1 MWGGGGVAVRASVRC
16 DTYRVSR
23 SRNSPLVK
31 FHLNLFN
38 QIFSFAI
45 ICLVCLYFK
54 VCLHLINFISALSSS
69 SRVLRSEHSLFI
81 EYVSILNLFT
91 LNFIFTSVSRLTNV
105 TFLEDK

>member
-1 MWGGGGVAVRASVRC
+1 MRASVRC
-16 DTYRVSR
+16 DTFRVLR

-69 SRVLRSEHSLFI
+69 SRVLRSEHSLSNELFAIVI
-81 EYVSILNLFT
+81 EYV
-91 LNFIFTSVSRLTNV
+91 RRM
-105 TFLEDK
+105 